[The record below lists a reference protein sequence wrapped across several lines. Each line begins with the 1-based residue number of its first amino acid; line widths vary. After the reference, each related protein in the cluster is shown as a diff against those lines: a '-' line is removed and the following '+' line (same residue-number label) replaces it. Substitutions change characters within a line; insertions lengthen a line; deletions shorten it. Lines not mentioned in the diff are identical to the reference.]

1 MFPGDGKTAFSRQN
15 IWEIGA
21 KWFPLARKSVS
32 TRLSKG
38 IVVKKKLSPPRLSQ
52 NRKKL
57 VPMKNW
63 FSLAGK
69 PVSTN
74 KIEWFASKIHFHC
87 MEKR

>member
-38 IVVKKKLSPPRLSQ
+38 IKKKVKKAFTAKS
-52 NRKKL
+52 
-57 VPMKNW
+57 
-63 FSLAGK
+63 
-69 PVSTN
+69 
-74 KIEWFASKIHFHC
+74 ISK
-87 MEKR
+87 